1 MTLTVAARHAAMCLL
16 LLAWSVT
23 ALAGP
28 TPTDDQRQ
36 ATSEVAESLQYGSYS
51 GVDLDDDWSK
61 RAFQR
66 LLDVLD
72 DQRAYLLQRDV
83 DNFSELETSLD
94 DAVKAGD
101 LDRVYAFYSRYQDRV
116 ESRLQWL
123 VDKVD
128 QGIDYD
134 YTSNERLALDRED
147 SPWAG
152 SESSLDELWSKRLEN
167 AALTLSLSDQSPAEI
182 QKTLHDRYAN
192 QLNRVRQ
199 TNAEDVLVLLM
210 AAVTGTVDPH
220 TEYFSPQQS
229 ESFDIQM
236 RLSLEGIG
244 ALLQSDG
251 EYVKVSSL
259 VPGGPAD
266 KAGVLQPADRIVAVG
281 QNENGDMVN
290 VVGMRL
296 DEVVDL
302 IRGPKGSTVRLD
314 IIPAKAVDVTRTHTI
329 RITRDTVKLED
340 QAAHSRVENVQRDGK
355 THKIGIIT
363 VPAFYVDF
371 DAWQAGESDY
381 RSTTRDVAKE
391 IDKLKAQGVEG
402 IVLDLRNDGG
412 GALQEANSM
421 IGLFIDRGPTVQV
434 RDAQGR
440 INLYGDT
447 DAGVAYDG
455 PLAVLVNRLS
465 ASASEIFAGAIQD
478 YGRGL
483 IIGSRTFGKGTVQ
496 TLSDLSHGQIK
507 LTRAKFYR
515 ISGESTQHR
524 GVEPDILY
532 PSLIDPD
539 EIGESALD
547 NALPWDRVR
556 PVQYRL
562 YGEPWRYL
570 EALQDRHEQRI
581 ASDPDFVYLEKQAQL
596 SKRLRDQQTS
606 ISLNKAQRQREMDAQ
621 ETEQLALENQRRKA
635 LGMEPLDHWT
645 DARDQDDDGASE
657 AGQTSD
663 DAKTESRD
671 QRDGNGRKD
680 GAGQKSDSGDD
691 EAVDSDDAKPID
703 RAELQETSQIL
714 LDYVQLKSAS

>member
-36 ATSEVAESLQYGSYS
+36 AASEVAESLQYGSYS
-51 GVDLDDDWSK
+51 GVDLDDEWSK

-72 DQRAYLLQRDV
+72 DQRAYFLQRDV
-83 DNFSELETSLD
+83 DNFNDLDTSLD
-94 DAVKAGD
+94 DAVKSGD

-116 ESRLQWL
+116 EARLQWL

-128 QGIDYD
+128 RGIDYD
-134 YTSNERLALDRED
+134 YTSDERLALDRKD
-147 SPWAG
+147 YPWAG
-152 SESSLDELWSKRLEN
+152 SESALDDLWSKRLEN
-167 AALTLSLSDQSPAEI
+167 AALTLSLSDQTPQEI

-210 AAVTGTVDPH
+210 SAVTGTVDPH

-281 QNENGDMVN
+281 QNEDGDMVN

-302 IRGPKGSTVRLD
+302 IRGPKGSTVRLE
-314 IIPAKAVDVTRTHTI
+314 IIPAKAVDVTRTHTV

-340 QAAHSRVENVQRDGK
+340 QAAHSRVEEIQRDGK

-391 IDKLKAQGVEG
+391 IDKLKAQQVEG

-434 RDAQGR
+434 RDARGR

-483 IIGSRTFGKGTVQ
+483 VIGSRTFGKGTVQ
-496 TLSDLSHGQIK
+496 TLTDLSHGQLK

-524 GVEPDILY
+524 GVEPDIIY

-539 EIGESALD
+539 QIGESALD

-581 ASDPDFVYLEKQAQL
+581 ANDPDFVYLEKQAQL
-596 SKRLRDQQTS
+596 SKRLREQQTS
-606 ISLNKAQRQREMDAQ
+606 ISLNKEQRQREMDAQ
-621 ETEQLALENQRRKA
+621 ETEQLALENQRRRS
-635 LGMEPLDHWT
+635 LGLEPLDDWT
-645 DARDQDDDGASE
+645 DARGQSDGSEQDGA
-657 AGQTSD
+657 
-663 DAKTESRD
+663 DAKDS
-671 QRDGNGRKD
+671 DGE
-680 GAGQKSDSGDD
+680 ASG
-691 EAVDSDDAKPID
+691 EEGIPDSDDAKPID

-714 LDYVQLKSAS
+714 LDYVKLNAKS

>member
-1 MTLTVAARHAAMCLL
+1 MAR
-16 LLAWSVT
+16 
-23 ALAGP
+23 
-28 TPTDDQRQ
+28 
-36 ATSEVAESLQYGSYS
+36 
-51 GVDLDDDWSK
+51 
-61 RAFQR
+61 
-66 LLDVLD
+66 
-72 DQRAYLLQRDV
+72 
-83 DNFSELETSLD
+83 
-94 DAVKAGD
+94 
-101 LDRVYAFYSRYQDRV
+101 
-116 ESRLQWL
+116 
-123 VDKVD
+123 VD
-128 QGIDYD
+128 QGIDYT
-134 YTSNERLALDRED
+134 YTGNERLALDRKD

-152 SESSLDELWSKRLEN
+152 SEASLDALWSKRLEN
-167 AALTLSLSDQSPAEI
+167 AALTLSLNDQTPEQI
-182 QKTLHDRYAN
+182 QKTLHDRYTN

-220 TEYFSPQQS
+220 TEYLSPQQG

-244 ALLQSDG
+244 ALLQNDG

-266 KAGVLQPADRIVAVG
+266 KSGVLQPADRIVAVG
-281 QNENGDMVN
+281 QGNDGDMVN

-296 DEVVDL
+296 DQVVEL
-302 IRGPKGSTVRLD
+302 IRGAKGSTVRLD
-314 IIPAKAVDVTRTHTI
+314 IIPAKAVDVTRTQQVKI
-329 RITRDTVKLED
+329 VRDTVKLED
-340 QAAHSRVENVQRDGK
+340 QAAHSKVEEIQRDGQ

-371 DAWQAGESDY
+371 DAWQAGETDY

-391 IDKLKAQGVEG
+391 IAKLKAQNVEG

-434 RDAQGR
+434 RDARGR

-483 IIGSRTFGKGTVQ
+483 VIGSRTFGKGTVQ

-515 ISGESTQHR
+515 ISGESTQNR
-524 GVEPDILY
+524 GVEPDILF

-562 YGEPWRYL
+562 YGQPWRYL
-570 EALQDRHEQRI
+570 ESLQDRHDKRV
-581 ASDPDFVYLEKQAQL
+581 ANDPDFVYLEKQAQL
-596 SKRLRDQQTS
+596 IKRLREQQTS
-606 ISLNKAQRQREMDAQ
+606 ISLNAEQRKREMEAQ
-621 ETEQLALENQRRKA
+621 ETELEAKVLKIMMTIPNIIDPSVPIGKNDTENVEVQR
-635 LGMEPLDHWT
+635 
-645 DARDQDDDGASE
+645 AS
-657 AGQTSD
+657 SD
-663 DAKTESRD
+663 
-671 QRDGNGRKD
+671 
-680 GAGQKSDSGDD
+680 
-691 EAVDSDDAKPID
+691 
-703 RAELQETSQIL
+703 
-714 LDYVQLKSAS
+714 